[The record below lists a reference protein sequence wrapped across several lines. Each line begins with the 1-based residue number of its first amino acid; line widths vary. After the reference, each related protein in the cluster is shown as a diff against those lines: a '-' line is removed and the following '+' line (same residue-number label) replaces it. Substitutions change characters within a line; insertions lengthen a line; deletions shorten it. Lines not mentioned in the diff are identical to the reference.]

1 MSNTIVPPGVSG
13 REPKFDARVVNLETV
28 ANELALLNL
37 GDFEP
42 LKFKINT
49 RKFMD
54 EIKQFD
60 NDWVEYLPRTDRP
73 NNRQGLVLS
82 NLPGKT
88 HTDNPSLPQASLEA
102 GHRLSENDF
111 TSRMKDLDKS
121 AKIASLAEQRYM
133 TLVLVYT
140 RY

>member
-49 RKFMD
+49 RKFME
-54 EIKQFD
+54 EIKT
-60 NDWVEYLPRTDRP
+60 VESKP
-73 NNRQGLVLS
+73 NGRINQDTILLRVI
-82 NLPGKT
+82 K
-88 HTDNPSLPQASLEA
+88 
-102 GHRLSENDF
+102 
-111 TSRMKDLDKS
+111 
-121 AKIASLAEQRYM
+121 
-133 TLVLVYT
+133 
-140 RY
+140 